1 MSDKTSEAKVHF
13 RSNAKVHE
21 VDLRIREANVRLCQ
35 LCLWR
40 NRKGIGFH
48 IAPSS
53 SSLPVI
59 CMVESNSPA
68 SAGGLKICDAILAVN
83 NKNISEANYQQATTI
98 IKTALNT
105 KGRVDLLVVE
115 QKFYK
120 ELKKNDIS
128 MISSSAKI
136 LVTPHSMPADFFNFP
151 KHQPRTCDIHVNQDN
166 KTFGFEVVSGDDNIG
181 IYIQEVAPD
190 SAASNAGLRKSDR
203 IIEINGT
210 YIEQDSNMNYQH
222 YLWIAQASV
231 YVDIGDDKSKL
242 EATKLFEFVLY
253 ENPLHDNARLN
264 LAILHF
270 NPSHVHA
277 LETCAIVGLQ
287 MNHPTEA
294 FIDLNQ
300 VLHFQPSS
308 APLLANRSVI
318 QQFLDDNRNQSC

>member
-68 SAGGLKICDAILAVN
+68 SAGGLKICDAIIAVN

-136 LVTPHSMPADFFNFP
+136 LVTPHSMPSDFFNFP

-210 YIEQDSNMNYQH
+210 YIEQDS
-222 YLWIAQASV
+222 
-231 YVDIGDDKSKL
+231 
-242 EATKLFEFVLY
+242 
-253 ENPLHDNARLN
+253 
-264 LAILHF
+264 
-270 NPSHVHA
+270 
-277 LETCAIVGLQ
+277 
-287 MNHPTEA
+287 
-294 FIDLNQ
+294 
-300 VLHFQPSS
+300 
-308 APLLANRSVI
+308 
-318 QQFLDDNRNQSC
+318 